1 MNGICKTLIKSCH
14 LDLQTNEISQP
25 NGGPGESSVLNY
37 SKSSKSSKIKT
48 QINMRFSWL
57 GKWSKNWSLN
67 LKRPFVW
74 TVLRSSR
81 SIGLPY
87 DQAVIRLRSLKTD
100 RTQLSRLSSDQ
111 SFLLSYDCSEISIS
125 QAVRRWWQ
133 KGPSLT
139 RNVCELKL

>member
-14 LDLQTNEISQP
+14 LDSQTNEISQP

-67 LKRPFVW
+67 LKRPFV
-74 TVLRSSR
+74 
-81 SIGLPY
+81 
-87 DQAVIRLRSLKTD
+87 
-100 RTQLSRLSSDQ
+100 
-111 SFLLSYDCSEISIS
+111 
-125 QAVRRWWQ
+125 
-133 KGPSLT
+133 
-139 RNVCELKL
+139 